1 MPTSTEHSDT
11 SRAWWRDAVFYQ
23 IYPRSFA
30 DTNGDGEGDLPG
42 ITAHLSHVKSLGAD
56 ALWLSPFYVS
66 PMADGGYDVADPRDV
81 DPRFGTL
88 ADFRDLVEEAHLLGL
103 RVLVDVVPNHFSI
116 EHEWFKAAVIA
127 GPGSTERARF
137 HFRPGKGVDGSEP
150 PNNWISVFGGSAWTR
165 ITEPDGSPGEWYLH
179 LFDSSQP
186 DLNWENIEVRADYIN
201 TLKFWM
207 DLGVDG
213 FRVDVAFG
221 LAKEPGLPDHRDP
234 QGLVDA
240 IRLDL
245 TDGSPEAMALR
256 EYLVDAPFFDR
267 PEVVE
272 IYREWRTLLD
282 TYPGDKMAVA
292 EAWVHP
298 PERALKYVGGDTLHQ
313 IFNFNFLVAPWN
325 AAGLRAAIDQTLEVL
340 APAKV
345 PATWV
350 LNNHD
355 TARVR
360 TRLGGGPTSLEQARA
375 LALLAQALPGSLYIF
390 QGEELGL
397 EDADLPNEARQD
409 PVYLR
414 TKGAQLGRDG
424 GRVPLPWSGNT
435 PPYGFGPTGSAPTW
449 LPQPGDWSGFTVAA
463 ESADP
468 DSTLNLY
475 RAALQIRHEDPAL
488 GEGDRTVEW
497 LPSPEGV
504 LAFGRNPGFVCIANT
519 TQHDQKVNVDGA
531 SLVLSSG
538 AAPTITATDVTV
550 AGNTTVWLHV

>member
-1 MPTSTEHSDT
+1 MSSHNSSSD
-11 SRAWWRDAVFYQ
+11 RAWWRDAVFYQ

-42 ITAHLSHVKSLGAD
+42 ITAHLNHLQSLGAD
-56 ALWLSPFYVS
+56 ALWLSPFYTS
-66 PMADGGYDVADPRDV
+66 PMADGGYDVADPRAV

-88 ADFRDLVEEAHLLGL
+88 ADFRDLVEEAHTLGL
-103 RVLVDVVPNHFSI
+103 RVLVDVVPNHFSV
-116 EHEWFKAAVIA
+116 EHEWFKAAVTA
-127 GPGSTERARF
+127 APGSIERARF
-137 HFRPGKGVDGSEP
+137 HFRPGKGVDGNEP

-165 ITEPDGSPGEWYLH
+165 ITEPDGTPGEWYLH

-221 LAKEPGLPDHRDP
+221 LAKEAGLPDHRDP

-267 PEVVE
+267 PEVVD
-272 IYREWRTLLD
+272 IYREWRTLLE

-325 AAGLRAAIDQTLEVL
+325 ADDLKAAVNQTLDIL
-340 APAKV
+340 APVNA

-360 TRLGGGPTSLEQARA
+360 SRLGGDALALQQARA
-375 LALLAQALPGSLYIF
+375 LALVANSLPGALYIF

-397 EDADLPNEARQD
+397 ADVDLPAEARQD
-409 PVYLR
+409 PVFIR
-414 TKGAQLGRDG
+414 TKGEQLGRDG
-424 GRVPLPWSGNT
+424 GRVPLPWSGNSA
-435 PPYGFGPTGSAPTW
+435 PYGFSPSGSAHTW
-449 LPQPGDWSGFTVAA
+449 LPQPNDWADSTVEA
-463 ESADP
+463 ESSDP
-468 DSTLNLY
+468 SSTLSLY
-475 RAALQIRHEDPAL
+475 REALRIRHEHPAL
-488 GEGDRTVEW
+488 GEGDGTVQW
-497 LPSPEGV
+497 LDAPEGV
-504 LAFGRNPGFVCIANT
+504 LAFARHPGFACVANT
-519 TQHDQKVNVDGA
+519 TATSQSVG
-531 SLVLSSG
+531 LSG
-538 AAPTITATDVTV
+538 ATLLLTSGAEPTIGSDLVTV
-550 AGNTTVWLHV
+550 AGNTTVWLQV